1 MSLAAV
7 DSGGARRLEARRG
20 SRLPALLDA
29 QLEAAYQRLGWR
41 LFGAYV
47 AAAWL
52 AALVM
57 AVIGGIGMARIQ
69 RLSLSAALELLGLL
83 LAIVLVGIPAGVGGS
98 VRLMRPLRALDRDAS
113 AEELAAAWQAGQSLP
128 VRVSALNGVIALLW
142 IVPASILDLAWVAPG
157 VDTALVVLIVLFAPI
172 GLTLAMAAGVFGAQ
186 LVMSPINRDLARRLG
201 RLPEPR
207 FETPVRLKLLVLV
220 PAITI
225 TTAGWGVLLG
235 AVPGENHVV
244 LLRGFV
250 IALVAT
256 LIVVVPITLL
266 LAYSMLA
273 PLDDLLQ
280 ATNRLKVGNFD
291 VPVPE
296 LSADEYGRLG
306 RSLNQAMAGLAERQ
320 RLARENQ
327 HLLDAVRQSRARIV
341 AASDAERRRVERNIH
356 DGAQQRLVALSLE
369 LRMLQDRAAAREE
382 PELEGM
388 AAAAGTSL
396 RAALQ
401 ELRELARG
409 LHPPVL
415 EADGLA
421 AAVRQL
427 AARSP
432 VPVTARIPDERLPT
446 AIESTAYFVL
456 SEGLANVA
464 KYSQASSAEV
474 SVTRAADQLVVE
486 ITDDGIGGAVLG
498 AGSGL
503 SGLADRVAAL
513 DGRLELTSPA
523 GAGTRLRA
531 ELPLEVAYPRR

>member
-1 MSLAAV
+1 
-7 DSGGARRLEARRG
+7 
-20 SRLPALLDA
+20 
-29 QLEAAYQRLGWR
+29 
-41 LFGAYV
+41 
-47 AAAWL
+47 
-52 AALVM
+52 
-57 AVIGGIGMARIQ
+57 
-69 RLSLSAALELLGLL
+69 
-83 LAIVLVGIPAGVGGS
+83 
-98 VRLMRPLRALDRDAS
+98 
-113 AEELAAAWQAGQSLP
+113 
-128 VRVSALNGVIALLW
+128 
-142 IVPASILDLAWVAPG
+142 
-157 VDTALVVLIVLFAPI
+157 
-172 GLTLAMAAGVFGAQ
+172 
-186 LVMSPINRDLARRLG
+186 
-201 RLPEPR
+201 
-207 FETPVRLKLLVLV
+207 
-220 PAITI
+220 
-225 TTAGWGVLLG
+225 VLLG